1 MTNQKLKM
9 MLLIIDSKHSQKQQN
24 KKSNVVVKEELLK
37 SIKESYDE
45 HDPNLGENV
54 RKLED
59 TITAI
64 R

>member
-9 MLLIIDSKHSQKQQN
+9 MLLIIDLKHGQKQQN

-45 HDPNLGENV
+45 HDPNLGE
-54 RKLED
+54 
-59 TITAI
+59 I
-64 R
+64 